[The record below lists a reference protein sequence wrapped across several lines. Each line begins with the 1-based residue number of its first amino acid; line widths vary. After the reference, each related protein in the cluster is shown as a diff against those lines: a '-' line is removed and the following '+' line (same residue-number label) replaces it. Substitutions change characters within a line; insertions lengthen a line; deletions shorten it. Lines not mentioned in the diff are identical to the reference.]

1 MSIQQ
6 LVEKVESVTQSDIAT
21 VDVVDSNIV
30 ELDQVAAECSKAKN
44 VLHWEAKRSLEQTL
58 EDGWRFYRQSLDG
71 R

>member
-6 LVEKVESVTQSDIAT
+6 LIEKVESVTQSDIAT
-21 VDVVDSNIV
+21 VDVVDSHIV

>member
-1 MSIQQ
+1 M
-6 LVEKVESVTQSDIAT
+6 L
-21 VDVVDSNIV
+21 VDSHIV

-58 EDGWRFYRQSLDG
+58 EDGWRFYQQSLDS